1 MPSVQQVRTLLQQEK
16 CRQNLKLAIHS
27 HSVLKP
33 RMGAAIPPVM
43 EWYLSNH
50 KDFTFMLALTSIL
63 LNDFNVMLIAVIGC
77 GNTNLLSGDNELL

>member
-1 MPSVQQVRTLLQQEK
+1 
-16 CRQNLKLAIHS
+16 
-27 HSVLKP
+27 
-33 RMGAAIPPVM
+33 MGAAIPPVM